1 MPRKIICFLMLFA
14 LSALPVHGENAMD
27 YYNLGLESSSTRI
40 KIKYFSKALALDPGL
55 ADAYEKRGML
65 YFYQEK
71 FDKVIQ
77 DFQAC
82 IRFAP
87 PKAEGYRMLGMG
99 CLKSGFYERAI
110 DWFSRAIEMEPEL
123 LSAYANRAEAYRLSG
138 KYEEAIQDASIGIKT
153 INDERTRSDAFR
165 TRAKAFLEIGRKD
178 LAVADANS
186 AWDIDPRI
194 PMWWRYFLKGVSP
207 EELGRVAPILIIAIG
222 MVLIF
227 GLKLKPPKKDDEDG

>member
-1 MPRKIICFLMLFA
+1 MQRNIIGILLFLVMF
-14 LSALPVHGENAMD
+14 SPPVHSEDAMD
-27 YYNLGLESSSTRI
+27 YFNLGLKSTLTGT
-40 KIKYFSKALALDPGL
+40 KIRYFSKALELDPYL
-55 ADAYEKRGML
+55 AEAYEKRGML
-65 YFYQEK
+65 YFFQEK
-71 FDKVIQ
+71 FDKVVE
-77 DFQAC
+77 DFQAYVNV
-82 IRFAP
+82 AP
-87 PKAEGYRMLGMG
+87 PKAEAYRMLGMG
-99 CLKSGFYERAI
+99 YLKSGFYERAI